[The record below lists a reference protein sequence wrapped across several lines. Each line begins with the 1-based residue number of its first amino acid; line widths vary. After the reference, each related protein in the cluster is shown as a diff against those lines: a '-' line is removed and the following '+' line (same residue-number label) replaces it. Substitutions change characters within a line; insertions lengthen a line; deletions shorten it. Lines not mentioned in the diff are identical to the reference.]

1 MRISDWSS
9 DVCSSDLVQS
19 PSRSVTT
26 VAGIASKTCPAMRN
40 GAASGSGSLC
50 SSSSTGTV
58 HAPLEDARLGGRL
71 RGPPAVHRSVVR
83 ADADP
88 VVGYADAAPEQAD
101 QRQHHSPPPA
111 PKPPP
116 TTPHAPDVPARAPGP
131 PRP

>member
-58 HAPLEDARLGGRL
+58 HALLEDVRLGGRL
-71 RGPPAVHRSVVR
+71 RAQPAGHRSVVR
-83 ADADP
+83 AEADHVVGEADP
-88 VVGYADAAPEQAD
+88 EQEQAG
-101 QRQHHSPPPA
+101 QRQQQRPQLGQA
-111 PKPPP
+111 PRSEEP
-116 TTPHAPDVPARAPGP
+116 TSELQSLITISYA
-131 PRP
+131 

>member
-58 HAPLEDARLGGRL
+58 HALLEDVRLGGRL
-71 RGPPAVHRSVVR
+71 RGQPAVHRSVVR
-83 ADADP
+83 AEADHVVGEADP
-88 VVGYADAAPEQAD
+88 EQEQAG
-101 QRQHHSPPPA
+101 QRQQQRPQLGQDPA
-111 PKPPP
+111 
-116 TTPHAPDVPARAPGP
+116 TARKKGVKGK
-131 PRP
+131 